1 MDVFQALKLL
11 QVNHQPASQ
20 RELVVTDPTGK
31 PDATMSAL
39 LADVL
44 GKLAIF
50 GDLDNAHSPE
60 ELINQLHAVTPLPS
74 DVLAEYDKILTQ
86 RLEHINFATHK
97 QIIELVY
104 HPFV

>member
-60 ELINQLHAVTPLPS
+60 ELINQLHAVTPPRYQS
-74 DVLAEYDKILTQ
+74 WCNPYQQ
-86 RLEHINFATHK
+86 RRQTRPCWSGVQRNLSPGR
-97 QIIELVY
+97 LRL
-104 HPFV
+104 